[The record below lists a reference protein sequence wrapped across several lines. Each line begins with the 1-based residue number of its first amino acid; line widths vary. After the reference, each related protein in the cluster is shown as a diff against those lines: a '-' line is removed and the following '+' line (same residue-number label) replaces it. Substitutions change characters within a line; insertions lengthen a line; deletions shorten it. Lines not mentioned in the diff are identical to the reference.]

1 MEKKRLYLCPEI
13 EVCILKFNESLMLQA
28 SLHDD
33 EADFVGSKEHGVV
46 EEEEVAPA
54 TPNLWG
60 DIEEEE

>member
-1 MEKKRLYLCPEI
+1 MQIVEPKEP
-13 EVCILKFNESLMLQA
+13 LMLELPVGSPNQEVE
-28 SLHDD
+28 D
-33 EADFVGSKEHGVV
+33 EAAKEHGVV

>member
-1 MEKKRLYLCPEI
+1 MKRIYMMPETCVVNVGTSVETMAGLELNI
-13 EVCILKFNESLMLQA
+13 SNTTVK
-28 SLHDD
+28 D
-33 EADFVGSKEHGVV
+33 EAAKEHGVV